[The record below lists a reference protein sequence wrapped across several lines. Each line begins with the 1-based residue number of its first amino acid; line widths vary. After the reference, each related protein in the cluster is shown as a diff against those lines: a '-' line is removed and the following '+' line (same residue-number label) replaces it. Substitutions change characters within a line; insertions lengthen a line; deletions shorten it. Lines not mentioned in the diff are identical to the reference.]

1 MKTAV
6 INKKQE
12 ELIFW
17 GLEVCMILGRGVKD
31 GSGSYRDMVYEKS
44 SVK

>member
-1 MKTAV
+1 
-6 INKKQE
+6 
-12 ELIFW
+12 
-17 GLEVCMILGRGVKD
+17 MILGRGVKD